1 MKAELDEL
9 RRSAL
14 AEIAQAVSQD
24 DIERLRARYVGRK
37 GLVKDLTNRIPSLA
51 EVERREAGRLIN
63 QLKTEIAELLS
74 AAAAKIGHGQPARK
88 REPFDITLPGTRP
101 ALGAIHPISRAMS
114 EIRDIFATLGFEVAL
129 GPEVELERYNFDGL
143 NIPSDHPARDSF
155 DTFYLENGALL
166 RSHTSPVQVR
176 VMEQRKPP
184 IRIIVSG
191 KVYRPETV
199 DASHSFAFNQV
210 EGLMVDEGVS
220 FADLKYVLA
229 QFARAY
235 FCSDVRMRFRPD
247 FFPFTEPSAEVAISC
262 FVCGGKGKGCGMCKS
277 TGWIEILGSGMVHPN
292 VLKYAGYDTE
302 KYTGFAFGMGVER
315 LAMLKLGISDIRL
328 FLENDIRFLSQFRGV
343 M

>member
-14 AEIAQAVSQD
+14 AEFAQAVSQD
-24 DIERLRARYVGRK
+24 DIERIRARYVGRK

-51 EVERREAGRLIN
+51 EGERREAGRLIN
-63 QLKTEIAELLS
+63 QLKTEITELLS
-74 AAAAKIGHGQPARK
+74 AAAAKIGHGQPVQK
-88 REPFDITLPGTRP
+88 CEPFDITLPGTRP

-184 IRIIVSG
+184 IRIIVPG

-235 FCSDVRMRFRPD
+235 FSPDVRMRFRPD

-277 TGWIEILGSGMVHPN
+277 SGWIEILGSGMVHPN
-292 VLKYAGYDTE
+292 VLKYVGYDTE

-315 LAMLKLGISDIRL
+315 LTMLRLGINDIRL